1 MRLLISMTTPEHIGV
16 LRAGHNPLH
25 CTDCPRLV
33 ELRESVR
40 QRYPNY
46 HAAPVQSWGVRGA
59 RVLIVGLAPGMHGAN
74 ATGRPFT
81 GDASGAFLFES
92 LYRAG
97 FASCADAS
105 KAKLC
110 NVRITN
116 AVKCLPPANK
126 PIAAEITACRKYLIA
141 EISEFA
147 PPGMRKSRCILCLG
161 RVAHEAVVKA
171 LMAMTNLPVLLP
183 FQHGQRIT
191 LNANLNVVDT
201 YHPSRQNTNTNRL
214 TRDMLDIVMQQVR
227 VLL

>member
-1 MRLLISMTTPEHIGV
+1 
-16 LRAGHNPLH
+16 
-25 CTDCPRLV
+25 
-33 ELRESVR
+33 
-40 QRYPNY
+40 
-46 HAAPVQSWGVRGA
+46 
-59 RVLIVGLAPGMHGAN
+59 MHGAN

-92 LYRAG
+92 SLHRAG
-97 FASCADAS
+97 FASSADAG

-126 PIAAEITACRKYLIA
+126 PIAVKITACRKYLIA

-147 PPGMRKSRCILCLG
+147 TPGMRKSRCILCLG

-171 LMAMTNLPVLLP
+171 LMAMTNLQTPVLLP
-183 FQHGQRIT
+183 FQHGQKIVLNDT
-191 LNANLNVVDT
+191 LCLVDT

-214 TRDMLDIVMQQVR
+214 TRAMLDAVMLCVR
-227 VLL
+227 DLL